1 VITINVVHKYGA
13 DEAKTNNIAINAI
26 QQGSYQSKQDQ
37 DDELALANMSSELKE
52 DVTPLINQLNNLPAN
67 VLFQLLSGKSGFEEV
82 LSLTDVQS
90 SLMNTTENN
99 IKAKSLSELQNYAN
113 QLQLFRKN
121 VLNGGN
127 SDKLLQS
134 LIGQVSDKIS
144 SLKEEE
150 AKQEQAKLEAD
161 KKQQEQQ
168 KLQALKQVKNSSST
182 NSSDSS
188 DNTVLSNLAPSS
200 SLTKSS
206 TEGVSV
212 PTHNYS
218 SGNTYAW
225 GNCTWGV
232 KAYFGNRV
240 GDYWGNGED
249 WANSA
254 RNAGFTVDGNPVA
267 WNTVA
272 VFSGGLY
279 GSSTQYGHVA
289 IVSDVKGDEVEV
301 YEMNIAG
308 LGAYSYRWLP
318 KAGLQFIHV

>member
-1 VITINVVHKYGA
+1 
-13 DEAKTNNIAINAI
+13 
-26 QQGSYQSKQDQ
+26 
-37 DDELALANMSSELKE
+37 
-52 DVTPLINQLNNLPAN
+52 
-67 VLFQLLSGKSGFEEV
+67 
-82 LSLTDVQS
+82 
-90 SLMNTTENN
+90 
-99 IKAKSLSELQNYAN
+99 
-113 QLQLFRKN
+113 
-121 VLNGGN
+121 
-127 SDKLLQS
+127 
-134 LIGQVSDKIS
+134 
-144 SLKEEE
+144 
-150 AKQEQAKLEAD
+150 
-161 KKQQEQQ
+161 
-168 KLQALKQVKNSSST
+168 
-182 NSSDSS
+182 
-188 DNTVLSNLAPSS
+188 
-200 SLTKSS
+200 
-206 TEGVSV
+206 VSV

-218 SGNTYAW
+218 SGNAYSW

-289 IVSDVKGDEVEV
+289 IVSDVKGEDVEV
-301 YEMNIAG
+301 YEMNVAG